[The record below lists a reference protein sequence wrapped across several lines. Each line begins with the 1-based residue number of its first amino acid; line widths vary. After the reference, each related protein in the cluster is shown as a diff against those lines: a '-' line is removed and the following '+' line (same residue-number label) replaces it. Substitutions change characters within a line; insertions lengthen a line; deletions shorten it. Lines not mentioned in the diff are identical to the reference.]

1 MPDLSRRRVSPEVHP
16 RVLSLQ
22 RCSRDRS
29 KSPMRRLSLSVLAL
43 ALALNAPRP
52 AAAADLIGFWDAPR
66 HGGNSFNRLPPDA
79 AYFAALRGYG

>member
-1 MPDLSRRRVSPEVHP
+1 
-16 RVLSLQ
+16 
-22 RCSRDRS
+22 
-29 KSPMRRLSLSVLAL
+29 MRRLSLSVLAL

-79 AYFAALRGYG
+79 AYFEIGRAHV